1 MIDRKTTIA
10 ALLMTL
16 CLLGATVALSQQDFG
31 PPPGPRPPG
40 RGPAMDGAMFLS
52 LLDLTDAQKSRISTI
67 DTAERSV
74 SEPIA
79 AQLRDARKAVEDAI
93 ATGQFDESQIR
104 ALAATEAQLQVELT
118 VSRARRQ
125 SAVYQVLT
133 TEQKTRLAKLQDAQ
147 RSSQGFSPG
156 FRRQQ

>member
-1 MIDRKTTIA
+1 MIDRKTSIA

-16 CLLGATVALSQQDFG
+16 CLFGATAALSQQEFG
-31 PPPGPRPPG
+31 PPPGPPPG
-40 RGPAMDGAMFLS
+40 RGPGVDGGMLLS
-52 LLDLTDAQKSRISTI
+52 LLDLTDSQKSRVSAINA
-67 DTAERSV
+67 DERAV

-93 ATGQFDESQIR
+93 ATGHFDEVQIR
-104 ALAATEAQLQVELT
+104 SLAASEAQLQVELT

-125 SAVYQVLT
+125 AAVYQVLT
-133 TEQKTRLAKLQDAQ
+133 TEQKTRLAKLQEAQ
-147 RSSQGFSPG
+147 RSTQGFSPG